1 MDKEV
6 RNLET
11 EFRTNPETR
20 TIEGYA
26 LKFESES
33 KNLGGFVEVISRGAL
48 DGVLKISDVVCVFN
62 HNGESIPLAR
72 SKNGKGS
79 LTLEIDDVGLMY
91 RFEAP
96 NTANGN
102 ELLEA
107 IKRGDIDSS
116 SFAFTV
122 NKSDTEISKRSDG
135 LLLRRI
141 NKFNKIIDVSPV
153 TRPAYEATSVSCRSI
168 EEFRENEENELR
180 LLEEKRKQELD
191 KYFNELIDIINNL

>member
-79 LTLEIDDVGLMY
+79 LSLEIDDVGLMY
-91 RFEAP
+91 SFEAP

-180 LLEEKRKQELD
+180 LLEEKRKQELN
-191 KYFNELIDIINNL
+191 KYFNELIDKINNL

>member
-1 MDKEV
+1 MDKEI
-6 RNLET
+6 RSSES
-11 EFRTNPETR
+11 EFKTLGSR

-33 KNLGGFVEVISRGAL
+33 KNLGGFVEVISRGSL
-48 DGVLKISDVVCVFN
+48 DGVLDNSDVVCVFN

-79 LTLEIDDVGLMY
+79 LTLEIDDTGLKY

-96 NTANGN
+96 DTANGN

-122 NKSDTEISKRSDG
+122 KKSDTEISKRSDG

-141 NKFNKIIDVSPV
+141 NRFNQIIDVSPV
-153 TRPAYEATSVSCRSI
+153 IRPAYEATTVSCRAI
-168 EEFRENEENELR
+168 EEFKENEEKELR
-180 LLEEKRKQELD
+180 LLEEQGKQELEN
-191 KYFNELIDIINNL
+191 YYTELDNRLKNL